1 MSKITQ
7 FTSKNTGTIEQQI
20 VKLLNEAG
28 LGIEFTGNT
37 RSYGATETTFKIV
50 GVIEG
55 AKTRG
60 QAALESAAKHDG
72 IDITKVGP
80 KGEIL
85 VDYHP
90 RKYKKPY
97 IMRRGT
103 TEWKLTPA
111 QARQYFAV

>member
-1 MSKITQ
+1 MSKITK
-7 FTSKNTGTIEQQI
+7 FTNKNITSLENQI
-20 VKLLNEAG
+20 VELLNEAG

-37 RSYGATETTFKIV
+37 RSYGSTETTFKIV
-50 GVIEG
+50 GVIDG

-90 RKYKKPY
+90 RKFKMPY

-103 TEWKLTPA
+103 SEFKLTPR
-111 QARQYFAV
+111 QARQYFAA